1 MSRLDRK
8 PIFDAAKKRGATFRS
23 LEDVAVLDAGI
34 NAALAS
40 IGIVEVT
47 EQPVEAAPVQPPP
60 VPAPAPP
67 APPATGPAAMI
78 DASLLRIACPEN
90 TAEELALW
98 VGPTKR
104 ACARWGID
112 TVREIASF
120 LANIG
125 VESGGLRRLEENMNY
140 SAKRMAEVWPG
151 RFAVNPG
158 APMKQRQPNAL
169 AKSLA
174 HNPQKLANHVYA
186 NRMGNGPPES
196 GDGYRHRGY
205 GPKQLTGKSNHAR
218 FAKAYGVGVAEV
230 PALLQTRDGGMMS
243 AGWFWFDNGMD
254 ALAATA
260 GIEDDRQRINGG
272 QTGVDDVRK
281 RFNAL
286 VKEMLRRESLT
297 G

>member
-1 MSRLDRK
+1 MKIYRK
-8 PIFDAAKKRGATFRS
+8 PIFDAAKDRGATFRTRA
-23 LEDVAVLDAGI
+23 EVAVLDAGI
-34 NAALAS
+34 DAALAS
-40 IGIVEVT
+40 IGIVE
-47 EQPVEAAPVQPPP
+47 AAEPE
-60 VPAPAPP
+60 PAPP
-67 APPATGPAAMI
+67 APVPAPTGPVAMV
-78 DASLLRIACPEN
+78 DASLLKIACPEN
-90 TAEELALW
+90 SLEELALW
-98 VGPTKR
+98 VGPVKK

-112 TVREIASF
+112 TLREVASF

-125 VESGGLRRLEENMNY
+125 VESRGLTRMEENLNY

-151 RFAVNPG
+151 RFAINPK
-158 APMKQRQPNAL
+158 ASLKQRQPNAL

-174 HNPQKLANHVYA
+174 NSPQKLANHVYA

-196 GDGYRHRGY
+196 GDGWRYRGY

-218 FAKAYGVGVAEV
+218 FAAAYGVAVSDV
-230 PALLQTRDGGMMS
+230 PALLQTREGGMMS

-272 QTGVDDVRK
+272 LTGVDEVRQ

-286 VKEMLRRESLT
+286 IAEMLRREKLAA
-297 G
+297 